1 MVVLM
6 CLPHLNYLAFNALRQ
21 DGFLSY
27 FWRIIR
33 SDQIREAKHN
43 SSLDCVIITV
53 ISNRNILPYLGI
65 ILFERYPEY
74 QPFQIQAQKCI
85 VIIYIPKKYT
95 SFNQECKCKKLISLY
110 FLLMVR
116 YLLLLFMSPFF
127 VIFSVAV
134 VESYD
139 S

>member
-33 SDQIREAKHN
+33 SDQIREAKHD

-65 ILFERYPEY
+65 IHFPEY

-116 YLLLLFMSPFF
+116 CLLLLFMSPFF